1 MSERR
6 SIISFDLDMTLLDHA
21 TYRITDS
28 AIEAIERLRRRH
40 KIVIAS
46 GRDMDNHYSK
56 QFRDQLKPDG
66 IIHMNGTKVTV
77 AGRLIYNHLMQKE
90 LLTELLQ
97 FSQDHGLSIGVT
109 IGDLDYY
116 TSPEAVVAH
125 DQKRWGDMNR
135 RFMDPWELLNME
147 VRTLAYIGSEE
158 GVRLLEKQFPQV
170 KFPMFAGKAG
180 ADVVEQEASKAEG
193 LKRLC
198 SYWNIDIRH
207 TAAFGDSMNDLE
219 ILKTAGIGIAMGNSI
234 QELKAEADY
243 VTQDIGND
251 GVLQA
256 CRHFNWFAELEPI
269 REVSAFKL

>member
-28 AIEAIERLRRRH
+28 ALEAVERLREHHR
-40 KIVIAS
+40 IVIAS
-46 GRDMDNHYSK
+46 GRDMDNHYSR
-56 QFRDQLKPDG
+56 QYRDLLKPDA

-77 AGRLIYNHLMQKE
+77 DGQLIYNHLMQKE

-116 TSPEAVVAH
+116 TSPEAVIDH
-125 DQKRWGDMNR
+125 DRRRWGTMNR
-135 RFMDPWELLNME
+135 HFMDPWELLNMQ

-198 SYWNIDIRH
+198 SYWGIHISR

-234 QELKAEADY
+234 PELKKEADY
-243 VTQDIGND
+243 VTQEIGQD
-251 GVLQA
+251 GVLRA
-256 CRHFNWFAELEPI
+256 CQHFNWFA
-269 REVSAFKL
+269 AFE

>member
-28 AIEAIERLRRRH
+28 ALEAVERLRRRH

-56 QFRDQLKPDG
+56 QFRDLVKPDG

-77 AGRLIYNHLMQKE
+77 NGHLIYNHLMQKE

-116 TSPEAVVAH
+116 TNPDMVIDH
-125 DQKRWGDMNR
+125 DKRRWGDINR
-135 RFMDPWELLNME
+135 QFMDPWELLNRE
-147 VRTLAYIGSEE
+147 VRTLAYIGNEE
-158 GVRLLEKQFPQV
+158 GVQLLEQRFPQV
-170 KFPMFAGKAG
+170 KFPMFAGKQG

-198 SYWNIDIRH
+198 SYWGIDIRN

-219 ILKTAGIGIAMGNSI
+219 ILNTAGIGIAMGNSI
-234 QELKAEADY
+234 QELKEKADY
-243 VTQDIGND
+243 VTQDIGQD
-251 GVLQA
+251 GVLRA
-256 CRHFNWFAELEPI
+256 CEHFNWF
-269 REVSAFKL
+269 SSFQ